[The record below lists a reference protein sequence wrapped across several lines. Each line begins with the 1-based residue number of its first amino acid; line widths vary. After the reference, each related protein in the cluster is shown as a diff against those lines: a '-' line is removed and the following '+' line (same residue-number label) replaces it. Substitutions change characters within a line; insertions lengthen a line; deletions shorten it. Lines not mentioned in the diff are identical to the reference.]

1 MNHRKE
7 EEKMILESNSCYFS
21 VTYCDLSS
29 VILFV
34 GFWSAVKLL
43 QILKKSFMGNLADLG
58 DCKEWLL

>member
-7 EEKMILESNSCYFS
+7 EEKVILESNSCYFS

-29 VILFV
+29 VILFL

-43 QILKKSFMGNLADLG
+43 QIFKNHLWGI
-58 DCKEWLL
+58 